1 MKKPPPKPLATRDP
15 EIAFEKNSLDL
26 EIEIARVR
34 LEMVYAKGDDPT
46 ILKYLEDLR
55 RLKASSL
62 SLQPQ
67 TGELT
72 KVADISCQ
80 TMGRNLRL
88 QARVKSR
95 RLHNHWTQAQL
106 ADAAQVPIEAVCTA
120 EMDLR
125 QLDADSL
132 ARISSTLGISE
143 EEVENA

>member
-1 MKKPPPKPLATRDP
+1 VKKPPPKPLAARDP

-88 QARVKSR
+88 QARVKTL

-106 ADAAQVPIEAVCTA
+106 AGAAQVPIEAVCTA